1 MSAKILLSLAFV
13 FAAVVFVLVFRL
25 RSLRNELRM
34 TKCQLEATEKEKKAF
49 AEQAARLSNVIDV
62 TNTNRKEADEK
73 IDALHSG
80 DAAGNALDGLSKR

>member
-1 MSAKILLSLAFV
+1 MSAGGNGKGKEGV
-13 FAAVVFVLVFRL
+13 RRAV
-25 RSLRNELRM
+25 
-34 TKCQLEATEKEKKAF
+34 
-49 AEQAARLSNVIDV
+49 ARLSNVIDV